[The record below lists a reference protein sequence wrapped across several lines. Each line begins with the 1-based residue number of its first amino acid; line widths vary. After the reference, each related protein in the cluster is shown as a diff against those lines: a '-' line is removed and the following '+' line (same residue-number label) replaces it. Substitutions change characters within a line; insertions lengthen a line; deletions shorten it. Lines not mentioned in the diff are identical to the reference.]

1 MSGPGIKPPL
11 PANFSK
17 RHGWDPSTDKGE
29 HTRRSGYIHA
39 KRNLPY
45 PILKAFDLP
54 DSHESCA
61 KRSITTVSPQA
72 LLLLNSPM
80 ILEFSKAFA
89 QRILLN
95 RDDPSLESIVE
106 KAFLL
111 AYCRP
116 ATEQEQKSALSFLK
130 GQVTLYKRE
139 KKEAPIGM
147 ALSVRDFCHAL
158 FNSNE
163 FIYID

>member
-1 MSGPGIKPPL
+1 MSDEGI
-11 PANFSK
+11 NF
-17 RHGWDPSTDKGE
+17 
-29 HTRRSGYIHA
+29 
-39 KRNLPY
+39 
-45 PILKAFDLP
+45 
-54 DSHESCA
+54 
-61 KRSITTVSPQA
+61 
-72 LLLLNSPM
+72 
-80 ILEFSKAFA
+80 
-89 QRILLN
+89 
-95 RDDPSLESIVE
+95 LESIVE

-147 ALSVRDFCHAL
+147 ELSVRDFCHAL